1 MTTRLLA
8 LALAVA
14 AVLPMPAAEPRYMP
28 ADAVRPGMVGTG
40 VTVFDGM
47 RREEFTVRILGV
59 LENVVGPRRSL
70 ILARLEGG
78 PLATSGVVAG
88 MSGSPVYIDGALVGA
103 VSYSLGAFSREAI
116 AGITPIAE
124 MVEATARPAARPPL
138 PAVPVSLPLDPGDV
152 TSTVQAI
159 LAAPQP
165 FARHADEVRT
175 TSGRGLSSLGPNLR
189 PIATPLSLAG
199 FSDEA
204 RALLGGLFGEA
215 GFAATAGGG
224 TAGHAAFGN
233 DRLAPGDA
241 VGVSLVSGDLT
252 LGATGTV
259 THVDG
264 DRVYAFGH
272 PFLNLGPV
280 GFPMT
285 RAYVHAVLP
294 SLMSSMKIAALGP
307 EIGAFEQDRSTAM
320 AGALGPGPAT
330 VPVRIALEREGSA
343 RRTFELRVVNDQLFT
358 PVLVYASVLSVL
370 QSYERE
376 TGSATFQVKG
386 EARVKGHGT
395 VSLEDVF
402 TGDAPSS
409 SAASYI
415 VTPLT
420 LLLRNDRA
428 TVEIAGVD
436 LTIKTTEQPRRATLE
451 RVWLDG
457 GPLVPGRTVALHVLT
472 RSYRGETALRT
483 VPITLPAH
491 AGGTLALLVSDG
503 TGLAQWEQRERRQV
517 LDEQSVDQLIRVFN
531 TTRKNNRLYVRLIS
545 TAPGAVVA
553 GEALPALPP
562 SVLAVYESDRQG
574 GRVAPLRSAIVG
586 EWEFPTD
593 HAVVGSRQLALTLRD
608 K

>member
-14 AVLPMPAAEPRYMP
+14 TVLPLPAAEPRYMP

-78 PLATSGVVAG
+78 PLATAGVVAG
-88 MSGSPVYIDGALVGA
+88 MSGSPVYVDGALLGA

-124 MVEATARPAARPPL
+124 MVEATARPGARPPL
-138 PAVPVSLPLDPGDV
+138 PVVPVSLPLDPGDV
-152 TSTVQAI
+152 AGTLRAI
-159 LAAPQP
+159 LAAPRP
-165 FARHADEVRT
+165 FARDADEVRT
-175 TSGRGLSSLGPNLR
+175 MSGAGLSSLGPNLR
-189 PIATPLSLAG
+189 PIATPLSLTG

-215 GFAATAGGG
+215 GFAATAGGA
-224 TAGHAAFGN
+224 AGHAVFGN

-376 TGSATFQVKG
+376 VGAATFTVSGQTL
-386 EARVKGHGT
+386 VKGHQPIA
-395 VSLEDVF
+395 LEDVF

-428 TVEIAGVD
+428 KVEIAGVD

-451 RVWLDG
+451 RVWLGG
-457 GPLVPGRTVALHVLT
+457 GPLLPGRTVALHVLT

-491 AGGTLALLVSDG
+491 AGGALTLLVSDG
-503 TGLAQWEQRERRQV
+503 AGLAQWEQRERRQV

-545 TAPGAVVA
+545 TAAGAVVA

-562 SVLAVYESDRQG
+562 SVLAVYEADRQG
-574 GRVAPLRSAIVG
+574 GRVAPLRSAILG

-593 HAVVGSRQLALTLRD
+593 HAVVGSRQLALTLHD